1 MIEYCGVLIHLPKVI
16 GIDILAGASSQK
28 RPSSRANKF
37 AAVVM
42 DDGKIIESHNSLSTK
57 NLVKLCKVHE
67 PLFLG
72 VDNIFEIE
80 ANSARIIQFCSLLPL
95 ETKVLQ
101 VTGAPPDGFESLNRL
116 ARRYGIPYP
125 SQHAN
130 PLQTAEII
138 CHLAEKKAGYILMP
152 FEEESEVKISRA
164 RSIGPGGWS
173 QQRYSRKMRG
183 EILTLTREIEK
194 QLQDHNI
201 DFDLEVRKT
210 EYGYDN
216 ASFRAYTSLAALRK
230 VVKPFRGE
238 LSRVSVS
245 PIRKKRLEFY
255 PAIGGRSSGSTGIKR
270 KSNRGLIVGID
281 PGPNT
286 GIAILNFAG
295 KILLV
300 DSMRSAARGD
310 IIRLITTY
318 GDPTLVAA
326 DVTPPP
332 NFVVKISK
340 MLNTGL
346 YYPERLLS
354 ADEKSQIVNDFTNSI
369 GTRIKGSHKRDALS
383 AAIKAYQKFSEV
395 FDRINRALSSPEEMS
410 LRNMVK
416 QIVIKEKMNIHD
428 AIAEIKKRTKKVE
441 QPEIKVEEEIVLTE
455 SELALTEKIAALNEL
470 IIRQTTQIE
479 NLEDMNE
486 GLFEGMTNT
495 RIENKELNN
504 KLSKLT
510 NKKIQELKRERAI
523 KTRDDELR
531 LLRGQVKFLEKD
543 LGKVKGIISDLKRMI
558 VMNSNRVV
566 VPMKVIYE
574 FSREGI
580 EKTIERVNIEPF
592 DVVLL
597 LNPSGGGQKT
607 AEMLVERE
615 VRAVVCSQ
623 NIISNK
629 AMEAFI
635 QANVPVLFEIP
646 IRQIDDIAVTFYE
659 ELEQAIADWEE
670 QKQRIQSEKTEK
682 KLGVL
687 IAEYQSERRE
697 ELRQIY
703 QKKRSKTNRVS
714 PRQPIKTIEEKE
726 IDKD

>member
-1 MIEYCGVLIHLPKVI
+1 MI

-28 RPSSRANKF
+28 RPSNRANKF

-42 DDGKIIESHNSLSTK
+42 ENGLVIESHNSLSTK

-67 PLFLG
+67 PIFLG

-80 ANSARIIQFCSLLPL
+80 TNSTRIIQFCSQLPL
-95 ETKVLQ
+95 ETKILQ

-116 ARRYGIPYP
+116 ARRHEVPYP

-138 CHLAEKKAGYILMP
+138 CHLAEKSVGYILIP

-173 QQRYSRKMRG
+173 QQRYARKMRG
-183 EILTLTREIEK
+183 EILNLTREIEK
-194 QLQDHNI
+194 QLLDHNI

-216 ASFRAYTSLAALRK
+216 AVFRIYTSFAPLRK
-230 VVKPFRGE
+230 IVKPFRGE
-238 LSRVSVS
+238 LSRVSIS

-255 PAIGGRSSGSTGIKR
+255 PATGGRNSGSLGIKR
-270 KSNRGLIVGID
+270 KSNRGLIIGVN

-286 GIAILNFAG
+286 GIAILNFTG
-295 KILLV
+295 NILLV

-318 GDPTLVAA
+318 GDPTIIAA

-332 NFVVKISK
+332 NFVVKIAK

-346 YYPERLLS
+346 HFPERLLS
-354 ADEKSQIVNDFTNSI
+354 ADVKSQIVNDFSNGI
-369 GTRIKGSHKRDALS
+369 GARIKGSHKRDALS
-383 AAIKAYQKFSEV
+383 AAIIAYQKFSDL
-395 FDRINRALSSPEEMS
+395 FDRINRALSSPEEMQ

-416 QIVIKEKMNIHD
+416 QIVIKEEMNIHD
-428 AIAEIKKRTKKVE
+428 AIAKAKKRTQKVE
-441 QPEIKVEEEIVLTE
+441 RPEIKVEEEIALTE
-455 SELALTEKIAALNEL
+455 NEVTLTEKIAALNEL

-479 NLEDMNE
+479 NLEDLNE
-486 GLFEGMTNT
+486 GLFDGMTNT
-495 RIENKELNN
+495 RNENKELNK

-510 NKKIQELKRERAI
+510 NEKNQELKRERAI

-531 LLRGQVKFLEKD
+531 LLRGKVKFLEKD
-543 LGKVKGIISDLKRMI
+543 LGKVKEIISDLKRMI
-558 VMNSNRVV
+558 VMNSNHIV

-607 AEMLVERE
+607 AEMLIERE

-635 QANVPVLFEIP
+635 QANIPVLFEVP

-659 ELEQAIADWEE
+659 ELEQAITDWEE
-670 QKQRIQSEKTEK
+670 QRQRLQSEKTEK
-682 KLGVL
+682 KLGLL

-697 ELRQIY
+697 ELKQIY
-703 QKKRSKTNRVS
+703 QKKRSEKNRA
-714 PRQPIKTIEEKE
+714 PPKLPIKTIEKKE
-726 IDKD
+726 IDLD

>member
-1 MIEYCGVLIHLPKVI
+1 MPKVI

-42 DDGKIIESHNSLSTK
+42 ENGQVIESRNSLSTK

-67 PLFLG
+67 PQFLG

-80 ANSARIIQFCSLLPL
+80 ANSQRIIHFCSLLPL

-116 ARRYGIPYP
+116 AKRHGIPYP

-130 PLQTAEII
+130 PLQTAQII
-138 CHLAEKKAGYILMP
+138 CQLAEKKVGYILMP
-152 FEEESEVKISRA
+152 FEEESEIKISRGKA
-164 RSIGPGGWS
+164 IGPGGWS
-173 QQRYSRKMRG
+173 QQRYSRRMRG

-194 QLQDHNI
+194 QLQDHSI

-216 ASFRAYTSLAALRK
+216 ASFRAYTSLASLRK
-230 VVKPFRGE
+230 VVKSYRGE
-238 LSRVSVS
+238 LLRVSVS

-255 PAIGGRSSGSTGIKR
+255 PATGGRSSGSPRIKR
-270 KSNRGLIVGID
+270 RSNRGLIVGID

-286 GIAILNFAG
+286 GIAILNFSG
-295 KILLV
+295 TILLV
-300 DSMRSAARGD
+300 DSLRSAARGD

-326 DVTPPP
+326 DVRPPP
-332 NFVVKISK
+332 DFVVKISK

-346 YYPERLLS
+346 YFPERLLS
-354 ADEKSQIVNDFTNSI
+354 ADDKSHIVDDFTNSK
-369 GTRIKGSHKRDALS
+369 GTRIKGSHKRDALC
-383 AAIKAYQKFSEV
+383 AAIKAYQQFDDV
-395 FDRINRALSSPEEMS
+395 FDRINRALSNPEEMP

-428 AIAEIKKRTKKVE
+428 AIEEAKRRTQKVE
-441 QPEIKVEEEIVLTE
+441 RPEIKQEEKEIELTE
-455 SELALTEKIAALNEL
+455 NESVLTEKIAALNEL

-486 GLFEGMTNT
+486 GLFDGMTKT
-495 RIENKELNN
+495 RNESRELN
-504 KLSKLT
+504 KRLSQLT
-510 NKKIQELKRERAI
+510 NKKTQELKRERAI

-531 LLRGQVKFLEKD
+531 LLRRQVKSLDRE

-580 EKTIERVNIEPF
+580 EKTIERMNIEPF

-607 AEMLVERE
+607 AEMLIERE
-615 VRAVVCSQ
+615 VRAVVCTQ
-623 NIISNK
+623 DIISNK

-635 QANVPVLFEIP
+635 HANVPVLFEIP
-646 IRQIDDIAVTFYE
+646 IRQIDDIAITFYE
-659 ELEQAIADWEE
+659 ELEQAISDWEE
-670 QKQRIQSEKTEK
+670 QKQRIQGEKTEK

-697 ELRQIY
+697 ELSKLY
-703 QKKRSKTNRVS
+703 SKKRSKRDQLF
-714 PRQPIKTIEEKE
+714 PRQQIKTIEKKE
-726 IDKD
+726 IDKE